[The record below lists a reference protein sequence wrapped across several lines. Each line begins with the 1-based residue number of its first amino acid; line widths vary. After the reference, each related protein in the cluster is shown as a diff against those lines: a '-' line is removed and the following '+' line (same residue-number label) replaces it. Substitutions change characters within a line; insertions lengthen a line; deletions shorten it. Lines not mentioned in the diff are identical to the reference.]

1 MADFKHSDKVI
12 IIRGPFKGEG
22 TVVNQTPAQ
31 AEVRLNFPNAKRN
44 VFVNARFLS
53 GPGVP
58 GGPVSVI
65 EGDFKGYNGDL
76 VRVIPEKLLVE
87 TDNGVAQVGV
97 SDVLFKDIVL
107 KDNTHFHV
115 DSVSNNTF
123 TGRRLRGNL
132 SEPVTINIA
141 DISYFEPG
149 FNTRASESSLLPG
162 SSDSGSPD
170 SIQFS
175 DTDSEHRLS
184 GMEYTDF
191 EDIPPDTRMHDY
203 IAGYMDTQRT
213 STGLTSNESPIEGLI
228 SDLPVDTKYVV
239 ENFQTIKTGLN
250 IKLQNND
257 ILFIVSCLV
266 YFNLQLTR
274 FDLDMSFSEYTNKL
288 LNPRTEFGGLLRQ
301 LSINM
306 ETLLGSIFLGNLQG
320 VPDLTNT
327 DIQYVYNQMG
337 KSPPDTQSIVRFI
350 LDRCYKSL
358 QIWLN
363 INLEG
368 QVNVNTLTTDQL
380 RQLLSDINTKTVVS
394 NTAFKHQVYS
404 TLLERDTSLLL
415 QKYIDGLSKRYS
427 NQPDTLQYISNGFKN
442 PKTARKDDPN
452 YNEFAK
458 YYKRF
463 QKDREKLEQNLKTF
477 TQSNIDLLDNKLKG
491 VQI

>member
-1 MADFKHSDKVI
+1 MTDFKHSDKVI
-12 IIRGPFKGEG
+12 IIRGQGKGEG
-22 TVVNQTPAQ
+22 IVVNQTPAQ
-31 AEVRLNFPNAKRN
+31 AEVKLNFPNAQRN

-53 GPGVP
+53 GPGVS
-58 GGPVSVI
+58 GGPGVSVI
-65 EGDFKGYNGDL
+65 EGDFKGYNGQL
-76 VRVIPEKLLVE
+76 VRIIPEKLLVE
-87 TDNGVAQVGV
+87 TDNGVVQVGV

-107 KDNTHFHV
+107 LDNTHFHV
-115 DSVSNNTF
+115 DSVVDNTF
-123 TGRRLRGNL
+123 IGRRLRGNL
-132 SEPVTINIA
+132 SEPVTITIA

-149 FNTRASESSLLPG
+149 FSTRASESGQVP
-162 SSDSGSPD
+162 GSPD
-170 SIQFS
+170 TDDSGQFS
-175 DTDSEHRLS
+175 DTDDSVS

-191 EDIPPDTRMHDY
+191 EDVPPDANY

-213 STGLTSNESPIEGLI
+213 SASQKMSSESPIAGLV
-228 SDLPVDTKYVV
+228 SDLPIDTKYVI
-239 ENFQTIKTGLN
+239 ENFQTITTGLN
-250 IKLQNND
+250 IQLQNND
-257 ILFIVSCLV
+257 VLFIVCCLV
-266 YFNLQLTR
+266 YFNLKLTR
-274 FDLDMSFSEYTNKL
+274 FDLDMSFNEYTNKL
-288 LNPRTEFGGLLRQ
+288 LNPRSEFGGLLRQ

-363 INLEG
+363 IKLEG
-368 QVNVNTLTTDQL
+368 QVNVNTLTTNQL
-380 RQLLSDINTKTVVS
+380 RQLLSDINTKTIVS
-394 NTAFKHQVYS
+394 NIAFKHQVYS
-404 TLLERDTSLLL
+404 TLLERDTNSLI
-415 QKYIDGLSKRYS
+415 QKYLSGLNKRYA
-427 NQPDTLQYISNGFKN
+427 NQPDTFQYITNGFNN
-442 PKTARKDDPN
+442 PRTAKKDDPN

-463 QKDREKLEQNLKTF
+463 QKDRETLEQNLRTF